1 MRLLTEGES
10 MKAIILAGGY
20 DQIALIQELKKRS
33 FETILID
40 YYENPP
46 AKNFADK
53 HYQVSTLDTEIIK
66 EIAIKENVDLV
77 TTACTDQALLSIAKV
92 SEELLLPC
100 YISFEKAL
108 NVTNKKYMK
117 SLMYK
122 SNIPTAKYKAVSD
135 IKSVDLSEFKFP
147 VVVKPTDCNSSKG
160 VKKIFNVEES
170 VQRIKEAINFSRS
183 KIAIVEEYIEGYEIS
198 VDAFISNS
206 KAEILLVTKSEK
218 IKNSNGFTIVQSRF
232 PVAFGIEIRKKM
244 EMVVQSI
251 CDCFALPDGPLL
263 VQMIVSGQDVFVI
276 EFSARMGGG
285 TKYKLIETLTG
296 FNIMSSYVDLITGI
310 TPEIK
315 VSKKYN
321 FAHLNYCYAEKG
333 IFNNLYKFKEL
344 KEKGIINDYFKY
356 KSEGTL
362 IDKVETSSD
371 RVAGYLITADT
382 IEELNAKEKQAN
394 KSVGIL
400 TNTGKDI
407 MIHKLIKIS

>member
-1 MRLLTEGES
+1 

-20 DQIALIQELKKRS
+20 DQIALIQELKKRG

-46 AKNFADK
+46 AKNFADN
-53 HYQVSTLDTEIIK
+53 HYQVSTLDIEAIK
-66 EIAIKENVDLV
+66 KIAIKENVHLV

-92 SEELLLPC
+92 SEELVLPC
-100 YISFEKAL
+100 YIPYKKAL

-117 SLMYK
+117 NVMNK
-122 SNIPTAKYKAVSD
+122 SGIPTAKHKVVSD
-135 IKSVDLSEFKFP
+135 IKSIDLSEFKFP
-147 VVVKPTDCNSSKG
+147 IVVKPTDCNSSKG
-160 VKKIFNVEES
+160 VQKGFNAKEG
-170 VQRIKEAINFSRS
+170 VQRIKEAIDLSRS
-183 KIAIVEEYIEGYEIS
+183 KTAIVEEYIEGFEIS
-198 VDAFISNS
+198 LDAFISDG
-206 KAEILLVTKSEK
+206 KAEVLLITRSEK
-218 IKNSNGFTIVQSRF
+218 IKNSTGFTIVQSRF
-232 PVAFGIEIRKKM
+232 PVDLDHKIIKKIEL
-244 EMVVQSI
+244 VVQSI

-263 VQMIVSGQDVFVI
+263 VQMIISGKDVFII

-310 TPEIK
+310 APNVK
-315 VSKKYN
+315 VSQKYN

-333 IFNNLYKFKEL
+333 IFSNLYKFKDL
-344 KEKGIINDYFKY
+344 KQEGIINDYFQY

-362 IDKVETSSD
+362 IDKAKTSSD

-382 IEELNAKEKQAN
+382 IEELNEKEKRAD
-394 KSVGIL
+394 KSLGIL

-407 MIHKLIKIS
+407 MIHDLI

>member
-147 VVVKPTDCNSSKG
+147 IVVKPTDCNSSKG

-183 KIAIVEEYIEGYEIS
+183 KIAIVEEYI
-198 VDAFISNS
+198 
-206 KAEILLVTKSEK
+206 
-218 IKNSNGFTIVQSRF
+218 
-232 PVAFGIEIRKKM
+232 
-244 EMVVQSI
+244 
-251 CDCFALPDGPLL
+251 
-263 VQMIVSGQDVFVI
+263 
-276 EFSARMGGG
+276 
-285 TKYKLIETLTG
+285 
-296 FNIMSSYVDLITGI
+296 
-310 TPEIK
+310 
-315 VSKKYN
+315 
-321 FAHLNYCYAEKG
+321 
-333 IFNNLYKFKEL
+333 
-344 KEKGIINDYFKY
+344 
-356 KSEGTL
+356 
-362 IDKVETSSD
+362 
-371 RVAGYLITADT
+371 
-382 IEELNAKEKQAN
+382 
-394 KSVGIL
+394 
-400 TNTGKDI
+400 
-407 MIHKLIKIS
+407 

>member
-1 MRLLTEGES
+1 

-20 DQIALIQELKKRS
+20 DQIALIQELKKRG

-46 AKNFADK
+46 AKNFADN
-53 HYQVSTLDTEIIK
+53 HYQVSTLDIEEIK
-66 EIAIKENVDLV
+66 KIAVKENVDLV

-92 SEELLLPC
+92 SEELVLPC
-100 YISFEKAL
+100 YISYEKAL

-117 SLMYK
+117 NVMNK
-122 SNIPTAKYKAVSD
+122 SDIPTAKHRVVSD
-135 IKSVDLSEFKFP
+135 VKGIDLSEFKFP
-147 VVVKPTDCNSSKG
+147 IVVKPTDCNSSKG
-160 VKKIFNVEES
+160 VQKSFDAEEGL
-170 VQRIKEAINFSRS
+170 QRIKEAIDLSRS
-183 KIAIVEEYIEGYEIS
+183 KTAIIEEYIEGFEIS
-198 VDAFISNS
+198 LDAFISDG
-206 KAEILLVTKSEK
+206 KAEILLITRSEK

-232 PVAFGIEIRKKM
+232 PVDLDHEIIKKIGL
-244 EMVVQSI
+244 VVQSI
-251 CDCFALPDGPLL
+251 CECFALPDGPLL
-263 VQMIVSGQDVFVI
+263 VQMIVSGQDVFII

-310 TPEIK
+310 TPKIK
-315 VSKKYN
+315 VSKKYS
-321 FAHLNYCYAEKG
+321 FAHLNYCYVEEG
-333 IFNNLYKFKEL
+333 IFNNLYNFKEL

-362 IDKVETSSD
+362 IDKAKTSSD

-382 IEELNAKEKQAN
+382 IEELNTKEKLAN
-394 KSVGIL
+394 KNVGIL

-407 MIHKLIKIS
+407 MIHDLI